1 MSTADARIRNRI
13 SSDRLEADLH
23 DFLAFQPSVGVAERL
38 DERIERSLRAWNPG
52 AAHSA
57 RLRGGRRA
65 GLIGLLAATFV
76 IGGATGSLQSLYFFL
91 AGPFDVPWHRG
102 EDIGLSQTVDGYTV
116 TIDRAYAD
124 AARLA
129 LAISVVDEWERPGT
143 TQIMAFSTVVTDQD
157 GEYGSGGGATSR
169 PDGKFAAVNVAW
181 KQPPVLPL
189 PAGPRRLHVVLPYI
203 MVRDDTMPP
212 PATHLDGNQDGWNP
226 WHEVA
231 GPWTFDFELVVDGGT
246 TITPDA
252 VAEIDGI
259 RVTVPR
265 LIAASNIVRVEVRVD
280 GDLPPGDWTP
290 TGEVSHGGKVLP
302 LVFGDLAAGPDGL
315 VAFMTD
321 GGVSN
326 ASGEWT
332 VTIRELAG
340 NSEERLQG
348 PWIVRFSAP

>member
-1 MSTADARIRNRI
+1 MSTADARTRASVPN
-13 SSDRLEADLH
+13 DRLEADL
-23 DFLAFQPSVGVAERL
+23 LALFAVQPREGVLDRL
-38 DERIERSLRAWNPG
+38 DERIDHTLRAWKPTT
-52 AAHSA
+52 AR
-57 RLRGGRRA
+57 RLRVGRRA

-76 IGGATGSLQSLYFFL
+76 LGGATGSLQGLYFFL

-102 EDIGLSQTVDGYTV
+102 DAIGLSQTVDGYTV

-129 LAISVVDEWERPGT
+129 LAISVVDELERPGT

-169 PDGKFAAVNVAW
+169 PDGIFAAVNVAW
-181 KQPPVLPL
+181 KQPAVLPL
-189 PAGPRRLHVVLPYI
+189 PAGPRQLHVVLPFI
-203 MVRDDTMPP
+203 MVRDDTIPP
-212 PATHLDGNQDGWNP
+212 PETDADEDEDGWNP

-231 GPWTFDFELVVDGGT
+231 GPWTFDFELTVDGGT

-252 VAEIDGI
+252 VAEVDGI

-265 LIAASNIVRVEVRVD
+265 LIAAPGIVRVEMRVD

-290 TGEVSHGGKVLP
+290 IGEVRHGDKVLP
-302 LVFGDLAAGPDGL
+302 LVFGDLAAGPDAML
-315 VAFMTD
+315 AFMTD
-321 GGVSN
+321 GGVAN

-332 VTIRELAG
+332 VTIKELISNGDEAPIA
-340 NSEERLQG
+340 G
-348 PWIVRFSAP
+348 PWAVTFTAP